1 MPDLIQ
7 LLPDSVANQIAAGE
21 VVQRPASV
29 VKELVEN
36 ALDAGA
42 TDIRVIVKDAGRTLI
57 QVIDNGIGMSE
68 TDARIAFDRH
78 ATSKIKSADDLFAIR
93 TMGFRG
99 EALAS
104 IAAIAHVE
112 LRTRSTD
119 SDLGTQIVISGS
131 KVESQK
137 PIACDKGSNF
147 IIRDLFYNVPAR
159 RRFLKSNA
167 TELRYIISEMH
178 RVALANPEIAFI
190 LVHNDQPLLNLKSE
204 NHRQR
209 IEAIAGKQ
217 SNKQHIPVNIETS
230 VVYIHG
236 FIGTPQGAR
245 KTVGNQYFFVN
256 KRYMR
261 HSYLHKAVM
270 DAYSNLIPSD
280 AYPSYYL
287 YLDIAPEM
295 IDVNIHPTKTE
306 IKFED
311 EQLIW
316 KILNSAIR
324 ESLGKHSIVPSIDFD
339 TEGQIDIP
347 VTFNPT
353 EVKPPQI
360 SFNPDYNP
368 FRKESNYNRP
378 QSTLIPEWQELY
390 KGFEKGGE
398 ITLPDD
404 DEEEEILVLPSKG
417 NEADIQTSIVN
428 FEHDRPVEDATF
440 FQIKNKYILTPVRSG
455 LMVIDQRRAHERVLF
470 ERFINTIRSG
480 KSATQQLLFPEILHP
495 DTDDA
500 VLMRDIME
508 DLGTFGFD
516 IKETEPGIF
525 AVSGIPDGFDK
536 SRTVSFLDQLLEAYK
551 SGEKDA
557 SLEMREQ
564 LAAIMARNACMMA
577 GERLSAEEM
586 TMLVAQLFQCNT
598 PAYTSSG
605 KRVFTIVENEEIEK
619 WFR

>member
-1 MPDLIQ
+1 
-7 LLPDSVANQIAAGE
+7 
-21 VVQRPASV
+21 
-29 VKELVEN
+29 
-36 ALDAGA
+36 
-42 TDIRVIVKDAGRTLI
+42 
-57 QVIDNGIGMSE
+57 
-68 TDARIAFDRH
+68 
-78 ATSKIKSADDLFAIR
+78 
-93 TMGFRG
+93 
-99 EALAS
+99 
-104 IAAIAHVE
+104 
-112 LRTRSTD
+112 
-119 SDLGTQIVISGS
+119 
-131 KVESQK
+131 
-137 PIACDKGSNF
+137 
-147 IIRDLFYNVPAR
+147 
-159 RRFLKSNA
+159 
-167 TELRYIISEMH
+167 
-178 RVALANPEIAFI
+178 
-190 LVHNDQPLLNLKSE
+190 
-204 NHRQR
+204 
-209 IEAIAGKQ
+209 
-217 SNKQHIPVNIETS
+217 
-230 VVYIHG
+230 
-236 FIGTPQGAR
+236 
-245 KTVGNQYFFVN
+245 
-256 KRYMR
+256 
-261 HSYLHKAVM
+261 
-270 DAYSNLIPSD
+270 
-280 AYPSYYL
+280 
-287 YLDIAPEM
+287 
-295 IDVNIHPTKTE
+295 
-306 IKFED
+306 
-311 EQLIW
+311 
-316 KILNSAIR
+316 
-324 ESLGKHSIVPSIDFD
+324 VPSIDFD

-428 FEHDRPVEDATF
+428 FEHDRPVKDATF

-525 AVSGIPDGFDK
+525 AVSGIPDGFDN